1 MGQDQPKGDARMFRR
16 LITGRGTVLYIDP
29 GTGWLVQ
36 GRPYAVEADVRLHMR
51 GDTAMLV
58 HRRDGTD
65 IPVQCAAAPPF
76 LTSANTALPPTRFA
90 VAWHDGG
97 GFSLQAHGHFLTALP
112 DGRMSLSAAACGT
125 LETFTATPADR
136 PPRIAAFTMAFNEAA
151 FLPLWLDYYGAQLG
165 RENLYVLDHGSTDG
179 STQDLAPTS
188 VVHVP
193 RAERF
198 DEDQRA
204 AFVSRFQA
212 SLLCYHDIVIFSD
225 TDEFLVPHPSLF
237 TDLRDYAGQ
246 RCDRAVTAVG
256 LDVVHRPDIEPPL
269 DLSRPVL
276 AQRGFAQFRAEYCKT
291 LVSRIP
297 LEWAPGFHCCQIAP
311 RVDPDL
317 FLFHLKRADRDLALA
332 ALRRFRVL
340 AWSQS
345 GLAQGHSHQMRMDE
359 GEFLARMF
367 PPVDA
372 VADEFDFRADIA
384 RLPTAPYEA
393 HYDSGAIVRLA
404 DEFRAVRIGGASLS
418 PRRQGPAQTS
428 AKDEP

>member
-1 MGQDQPKGDARMFRR
+1 MSQEQPLDDARVFRR
-16 LITGRGTVLYIDP
+16 LVTGRGTVLYIDP

-36 GRPYAVEADVRLHMR
+36 GRPYAVEADIRLHMR
-51 GDTAMLV
+51 GDTAVLV
-58 HRRDGTD
+58 HRRGGMD
-65 IPVQCAAAPPF
+65 IPVQCHTGPSF
-76 LTSANTALPPTRFA
+76 LTSANNALPPTRFA
-90 VAWHDGG
+90 VIRQGSDG
-97 GFSLQAHGHFLTALP
+97 FALNANGHFLTALP
-112 DGRMSLSAAACGT
+112 DGRMSLSATACGK

-136 PPRIAAFTMAFNEAA
+136 PPRIAAFTMAYNEAA

-193 RAERF
+193 RADRF

-212 SLLCYHDIVIFSD
+212 SLLCYNDIVIFSD
-225 TDEFLVPHPSLF
+225 TDEFLVPRPSLF
-237 TDLRDYAGQ
+237 TGLRDYAAR

-291 LVSRIP
+291 LMSRIP

-311 RVDPDL
+311 HVDPDL

-332 ALRRFRVL
+332 ALRRFRGL

-345 GLAQGHSHQMRMDE
+345 GLAQGHGHQVRLDE
-359 GEFLARMF
+359 AEYLARMF

-372 VADEFDFRADIA
+372 VADGFDFRADIA
-384 RLPTAPYEA
+384 RLPTAPYMA
-393 HYDSGAIVRLA
+393 HYESGRIVTIA
-404 DEFRAVRIGGASLS
+404 DEFRAVGIGGATSL
-418 PRRQGPAQTS
+418 PPPGLDPAQRFGQ
-428 AKDEP
+428 E